1 MSAENG
7 IKTFEKS
14 EDLKEI
20 EEEYNS
26 CLTLKNN
33 GNMRSPSLKYAYYN
47 LNLKRLFMKKIKII
61 QINIDKIQKSM
72 LNNKEKC
79 TDNIEETVLLNDIK
93 MKLISFENEAR
104 EKYDFNNDY
113 LINLAKRVD
122 KLKNPIADSVY
133 VKASEEIIKSVI
145 KYYVKCEKNFLLFND
160 NIKNLKQKFFI

>member
-1 MSAENG
+1 MRKNKQKIILTQIKKISNKMSAENG

-61 QINIDKIQKSM
+61 QINIDKIQKSI
-72 LNNKEKC
+72 LNNIV
-79 TDNIEETVLLNDIK
+79 TF
-93 MKLISFENEAR
+93 S
-104 EKYDFNNDY
+104 
-113 LINLAKRVD
+113 
-122 KLKNPIADSVY
+122 
-133 VKASEEIIKSVI
+133 
-145 KYYVKCEKNFLLFND
+145 
-160 NIKNLKQKFFI
+160 